1 MSQIE
6 IADQENVVCKVFR
19 LFSRDGTAACKR
31 SLCVR
36 FDWTEKGWAVS
47 FYSGFSIRDAIGGVD
62 PLTKIPV
69 ELADLAI
76 EAFRM
81 LDLHSDIKPSTM

>member
-1 MSQIE
+1 MVE
-6 IADQENVVCKVFR
+6 VTDQESVICKVFR

-36 FDWTEKGWAVS
+36 FDWTEKGWAAS
-47 FYSGFSIRDAIGGVD
+47 FYNGFSTRDAISGTS
-62 PLTKIPV
+62 PLTKIPA
-69 ELADLAI
+69 ELCDLAI

-81 LDLHSDIKPSTM
+81 LDLHADVKPIT